1 MDLLPNLANRTCSV
15 CGSEGAQIH
24 YRGMVCGS
32 CKIFFIRTV
41 QRNVQLLCER
51 NGNCIISKE
60 TRNSCRAC
68 RYMKCLQANMTEQDV
83 GRFKRSS
90 TVRKYNHSM
99 VPYMRHGT
107 CNLQT
112 NDQLYSTSIGIH
124 FVNDLKCASKAMDFA
139 RMLVVIERLCDNRD
153 SSRQPFEYSLD
164 TSLSEVLERPHIC
177 CERTPI
183 GWNEDQFIEQNNI
196 LDILKQVYCRS
207 ITHFADF
214 VAVSPELNLLEEKDR
229 LSVCSTNY
237 CGVVL
242 LMMVYNAYLNNCEGI
257 LFPHGFKYSLSQKRD
272 DHEFNEFLQE
282 LVEYL
287 HTNVATVFQEIQ
299 ITAEEYALLKTIVIF
314 SGVINLTDVGSSI
327 VIRARRKYSA
337 LLSEYVVATRPDLSP
352 SEQMMRLTRLF
363 GVIPYIMHASDR
375 DNLYCARMVMM
386 NIGNFAGSLSYDLHV
401 RKF

>member
-1 MDLLPNLANRTCSV
+1 MEWPARSPDLNPIEHVWDALGRGIAARPNAPLDIQQLSIALV
-15 CGSEGAQIH
+15 EG
-24 YRGMVCGS
+24 GMPYHNNSFPASWKVWD
-32 CKIFFIRTV
+32 RAAEH
-41 QRNVQLLCER
+41 LL
-51 NGNCIISKE
+51 
-60 TRNSCRAC
+60 
-68 RYMKCLQANMTEQDV
+68 L
-83 GRFKRSS
+83 
-90 TVRKYNHSM
+90 
-99 VPYMRHGT
+99 
-107 CNLQT
+107 
-112 NDQLYSTSIGIH
+112 
-124 FVNDLKCASKAMDFA
+124 
-139 RMLVVIERLCDNRD
+139 LCDNRD
-153 SSRQPFEYSLD
+153 SSREPFVYSLD

-183 GWNEDQFIEQNNI
+183 GWNEDQFIEQDNI

-229 LSVCSTNY
+229 VTNTLSAVRKLKLFILLSVCSTNY

-242 LMMVYNAYLNNCEGI
+242 LMMVYNAYLSNCEGI
-257 LFPHGFKYSLSQKRD
+257 LFPHGFRYSLSQKRD

-327 VIRARRKYSA
+327 VLRARRKYSA

-363 GVIPYIMHASDR
+363 GVIPYIMLVTNAY
-375 DNLYCARMVMM
+375 NL
-386 NIGNFAGSLSYDLHV
+386 GL
-401 RKF
+401 